1 MRVQSSICTVLLVAA
16 GPALAQSAI
25 LIDID
30 NPTLRPGES
39 TTVTLWAAWP
49 EHEYAFARTMTN
61 LETSVGSEGWS
72 DFELIPPMLFVG
84 TTPGEASAT
93 GVDGIFAWQVNF
105 SPAGHEPDRSNPIDF
120 WRATYTAPLDVS
132 SPMAIDL
139 STRTTEFEVY
149 FMPDSLETH
158 SYLDELT
165 EGSATIHVIPAP
177 ASVLVL
183 GIGVGCS
190 WRRRRR

>member
-1 MRVQSSICTVLLVAA
+1 MRYLPSICMVLLAA
-16 GPALAQSAI
+16 ANPVLAQSAV

-120 WRATYTAPLDVS
+120 WRATYTAPFDVS

-139 STRTTEFEVY
+139 STRTTEFEAY

-158 SYLDELT
+158 SYLDGLV

-177 ASVLVL
+177 AGAFAL
-183 GIGVGCS
+183 GIGIALAG
-190 WRRRRR
+190 RRRG

>member
-1 MRVQSSICTVLLVAA
+1 MRNAAALILLTTAQA
-16 GPALAQSAI
+16 MSQSAI
-25 LIDID
+25 LIDIED
-30 NPTLRPGES
+30 DTLLPGQS

-61 LETSVGSEGWS
+61 FETSVGSEGWS

-93 GVDGIFAWQVNF
+93 GVDGIFAWQNNF
-105 SPAGHEPDRSNPIDF
+105 PPAGGETDRSNPIDF

-132 SPMAIDL
+132 SPMSIDL
-139 STRTTEFEVY
+139 ATRTTEFEVY
-149 FMPDSLETH
+149 FRVWEIETH
-158 SYLDELT
+158 SYLHELA

-177 ASVLVL
+177 ACVLGL
-183 GIGVGCS
+183 GIGVGCFS
-190 WRRRRR
+190 RRRRR